1 MGTEATSRV
10 CSGPLENVDI
20 PVQHTITTMAF
31 IHPIQALAT
40 IGNDSIIFTVVKNVI
55 MTFQQQSSG
64 EYKQIGEWADT
75 YDRSDSIKEKVSKE
89 QERQIQENIK
99 KQKDNE
105 GNSVPKKVSEA
116 KVPVPGPG
124 APRIYSCI
132 RNLIVTK
139 NGDKLISCADSD
151 KSVLIF
157 KIDLSNKTNCLEL
170 LKRQPFPKRPNAIT
184 ISDDESTVIMA
195 DKFGDVY
202 SIPVE
207 GEPITNINEELDP
220 ILGHVSMLTDVLF
233 KTDSKGKRFL
243 ITTDRDEHIKVS
255 HFPQSFIV
263 DKWLFGH
270 KEFVSSVCSPAW
282 KPNFLFSAGGDD
294 SVYLWDWEAGKK
306 LTEFNYSEAVKPYLG
321 DNHLAPSRFQNE
333 NNDVIE
339 YAVSKIVAFSTA
351 PYVAFFVEA
360 TKVLFILKVDSEK
373 ETFTL
378 SKTIDLPYN
387 VISLESVQGDELV
400 VSLDNRD
407 SGNNDFVKF
416 IKYDAANDDFTV
428 DDAKSKAVDTCLKQ
442 FSNSEKLVVE
452 SADVYPLYSITTLK
466 KHGEHYS

>member
-1 MGTEATSRV
+1 M
-10 CSGPLENVDI
+10 P
-20 PVQHTITTMAF
+20 F

-40 IGNDSIIFTVVKNVI
+40 IGNDSIIFTVVKNAI

-64 EYKQIGEWADT
+64 EYKMIGEWIDT
-75 YDRSDSIKEKVSKE
+75 YDRSDTIKEKVSKE

-105 GNSVPKKVSEA
+105 GNIVSKKVTEA
-116 KVPVPGPG
+116 KIPVPGAG

-139 NGDKLISCADSD
+139 DGDKLISCADSD

-157 KIDLSNKTNCLEL
+157 KIDLTNKSNCLEL
-170 LKRQPFPKRPNAIT
+170 VKRQPFPKRPNAIT

-207 GEPITNINEELDP
+207 GKVIENFNEELDP
-220 ILGHVSMLTDVLF
+220 ILGHVSMLTDVHF
-233 KTDSKGKRFL
+233 KTDANGKRYL

-270 KEFVSSVCSPAW
+270 KEFVSSICSPAW
-282 KPNFLFSAGGDD
+282 KSNFLFSAGGDD
-294 SVYLWDWEAGKK
+294 SVFLWDWESGKK
-306 LTEFNYSEAVKPYLG
+306 LREFNYAESIKPYLN

-333 NNDVIE
+333 ANDVIE
-339 YAVSKIVAFSTA
+339 YAVTKIVAFSSS

-360 TKVLFILKVDSEK
+360 TKVLFILRVDIEK
-373 ETFTL
+373 KGLTL
-378 SKTIDLPYN
+378 AKTIDLPYN

-407 SGNNDFVKF
+407 SNNNDFVKF
-416 IKYDAANDDFTV
+416 IKYDSDKNDFSINET
-428 DDAKSKAVDTCLKQ
+428 KSKAVDTCLGQ
-442 FSNSEKLVVE
+442 FSDSKNLVVE
-452 SADVYPLYSITTLK
+452 SKDVYPLYSITSLK